1 MIICDAR
8 QEKKNAFAKETCNF
22 VLHGRRIRKNP
33 LVHRVCAHPVVPPPP
48 FVAGDTLNNPASDGL
63 VEYIRGETEKSLRIK
78 KDDILY

>member
-1 MIICDAR
+1 MR
-8 QEKKNAFAKETCNF
+8 SQKRRVTLFFAVEEF
-22 VLHGRRIRKNP
+22 GRILWSIASVRI
-33 LVHRVCAHPVVPPPP
+33 LSSPP